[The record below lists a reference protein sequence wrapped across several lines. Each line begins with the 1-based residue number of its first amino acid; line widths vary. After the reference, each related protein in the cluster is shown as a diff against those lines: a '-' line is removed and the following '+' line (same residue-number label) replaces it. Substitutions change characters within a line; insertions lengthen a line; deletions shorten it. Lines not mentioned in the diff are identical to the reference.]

1 MTESI
6 LPDPSISHKACALL
20 SKMNLDQKI
29 GQMTLCERLSVSPE
43 EVKNYHLGG
52 VLNGSGAF
60 TGPNAPA
67 DWVSINDAYWS
78 ASMAEDGQHLAIPVF
93 CATHAV
99 HGNNNVRGATI
110 FPHNIGLGAA
120 HDPGLIRRVAAV
132 TARETLAAGV
142 EWIFAPALSVGKS
155 IFWGRTFES
164 YSEDTSLVASYASE
178 FVLGLQAGLGSDGV
192 IACVKNWVGDGGTTH
207 GIDQGET
214 TLSKAELESIHIR
227 PYRRAI
233 DAGALTIMA
242 SSNSWN
248 GDKCHAH
255 KYLLTEV
262 LKKEL
267 QFNGFIVS
275 DRDAI
280 DYLSEDYH
288 DAVALAVNAG
298 IDMFMVSENWKEF
311 IDHLKL
317 HVRRGRVSNK
327 RIDEAVKRIL
337 MVKLAYGLFDKPR
350 PADRFWSD
358 HASFGGLEHRQI
370 AREAVRKSLVLLKND
385 GPVLPLQKNA
395 RIFVAGKNAHNRGH
409 QCGGY
414 SLTWQGFSG
423 NDQIEGG
430 TSIWEGISRVASN
443 AVLSSDAHGA
453 DADPARHDIAIIVIG
468 ERPYAGGL
476 GDVRRSDQ
484 VIVEAGSRIKGCMNI
499 LEPYGNTL
507 ELASLHPE
515 DLQTISNVT
524 DKGIPAVVV
533 MISGRPLVTNRELAA
548 ASAFVAAWL
557 PGSEGQG
564 IADVLFGD
572 SDFQGKLSFSWPAS
586 CGDLNADGQK
596 NHPPLFPP
604 GYGMTYLDQSPK
616 QRLKRLSA

>member
-1 MTESI
+1 MTKSI
-6 LPDPSISHKACALL
+6 LQDPSIIDKACALL

-29 GQMTLCERLSVSPE
+29 GQMTLCSHLSASPQ
-43 EVKNYHLGG
+43 EVRNYHLGG
-52 VLNGSGAF
+52 VLIDGGSSPRA
-60 TGPNAPA
+60 NAPA
-67 DWVSINDAYWS
+67 DWVSIHEAYWS
-78 ASMAEDGQHLAIPVF
+78 ASMQEDMQHLAIPVL
-93 CATHAV
+93 CAAQAV

-120 HDPGLIRRVAAV
+120 HDTGLIKRIAAV

-142 EWIFAPALSVGKS
+142 EWIFAPTLSVGKS

-164 YSEDTSLVASYASE
+164 YSEDTNLVASYARA
-178 FVLGLQAGLGSDGV
+178 FVLGLQADLGSDGV
-192 IACVKNWVGDGGTTH
+192 IACVKHWVGDGGTIH
-207 GIDQGET
+207 GVDQGET
-214 TLSKAELESIHIR
+214 TLSKDELESIHIR
-227 PYRRAI
+227 PYRGAI

-242 SSNSWN
+242 ASNSWN

-255 KYLLTEV
+255 KQLMTEL
-262 LKKEL
+262 LKKEM
-267 QFNGFIVS
+267 QFNGIIVS
-275 DRDAI
+275 DRDGI

-311 IDHLKL
+311 IDHLSL
-317 HVRRGRVSNK
+317 HVRRGRVSSK
-327 RIDEAVKRIL
+327 RIDDAVKRIL
-337 MVKLAYGLFDKPR
+337 MVKFACGLFDKPR
-350 PADRFWSD
+350 PADRYWSN
-358 HASFGGLEHRQI
+358 HASFGGPEHREI

-385 GPVLPLQKNA
+385 GPVLPLQKNT

-409 QCGGY
+409 QCGGF

-423 NDQIEGG
+423 NDQLEGG
-430 TSIWEGISRVASN
+430 TSVWEGISRVACN
-443 AVLSSDAHGA
+443 AVLSADDLGT

-476 GDVRRSDQ
+476 GDVRYSDQ
-484 VIVEAGSRIKGCMNI
+484 VIVESGSRIRGCMNM

-515 DLQTISNVT
+515 DLQTIMNVT

-533 MISGRPLVTNRELAA
+533 MISGRPLVTNQELAA
-548 ASAFVAAWL
+548 SSAFVAAWL

-572 SDFQGKLSFSWPAS
+572 SDFQGRLSFSWPS
-586 CGDLNADGQK
+586 SSEDLNADSQK
-596 NHPPLFPP
+596 NHPPLFLP
-604 GYGMTYLDQSPK
+604 GYGMTYLDQSAK
-616 QRLKRLSA
+616 HRLKRLSA

>member
-1 MTESI
+1 M
-6 LPDPSISHKACALL
+6 
-20 SKMNLDQKI
+20 Q
-29 GQMTLCERLSVSPE
+29 
-43 EVKNYHLGG
+43 
-52 VLNGSGAF
+52 
-60 TGPNAPA
+60 
-67 DWVSINDAYWS
+67 
-78 ASMAEDGQHLAIPVF
+78 EDMQHLAIPVL
-93 CATHAV
+93 CAAQAV

-120 HDPGLIRRVAAV
+120 HDTGLIKRIAAV

-142 EWIFAPALSVGKS
+142 EWIFAPTLSVGKS

-164 YSEDTSLVASYASE
+164 YSEDTNLVASYARA
-178 FVLGLQAGLGSDGV
+178 FVLGLQADLGSDGV
-192 IACVKNWVGDGGTTH
+192 IACVKHWVGDGGTIH
-207 GIDQGET
+207 GVDQGET
-214 TLSKAELESIHIR
+214 TLSKDELESIHIR
-227 PYRRAI
+227 PYRGAI

-242 SSNSWN
+242 ASNSWN

-255 KYLLTEV
+255 KQLMTEL
-262 LKKEL
+262 LKKEM
-267 QFNGFIVS
+267 QFNGIIVS
-275 DRDAI
+275 DRDGI

-311 IDHLKL
+311 IDHLSL
-317 HVRRGRVSNK
+317 HVRRGRVSSK
-327 RIDEAVKRIL
+327 RIDDAVKRIL
-337 MVKLAYGLFDKPR
+337 MVKFACGLFDKPR
-350 PADRFWSD
+350 PADRYWSN
-358 HASFGGLEHRQI
+358 HASFGGPEHREI

-385 GPVLPLQKNA
+385 GPVLPLQKNT

-409 QCGGY
+409 QCGGF

-423 NDQIEGG
+423 NDQLEGG
-430 TSIWEGISRVASN
+430 TSVWEGISRVACN
-443 AVLSSDAHGA
+443 AVLSADDLGT

-476 GDVRRSDQ
+476 GDVRYSDQ
-484 VIVEAGSRIKGCMNI
+484 VIVESGSRIRGCMNM

-515 DLQTISNVT
+515 DLQTIMNVT

-533 MISGRPLVTNRELAA
+533 MISGRPLVTNQELAA
-548 ASAFVAAWL
+548 SSAFVAAWL

-572 SDFQGKLSFSWPAS
+572 SDFQGRLSFSWPS
-586 CGDLNADGQK
+586 SSEDLNADSQK
-596 NHPPLFPP
+596 NHPPLFLP
-604 GYGMTYLDQSPK
+604 GYGMTYLDQSAK
-616 QRLKRLSA
+616 HRLKRLSA